1 MSRYSFKSMIR
12 GDDVY
17 HDVWDTARG
26 ERLSCQWERSNLH
39 DIFENGAIVEHPRKI
54 SAVRAPFLQHF

>member
-1 MSRYSFKSMIR
+1 MSRYSFKSTIR

-17 HDVWDTARG
+17 HDVWNTARG

-39 DIFENGAIVEHPRKI
+39 DIFENCAIVEHPRKI
-54 SAVRAPFLQHF
+54 SAVKALFLQHF